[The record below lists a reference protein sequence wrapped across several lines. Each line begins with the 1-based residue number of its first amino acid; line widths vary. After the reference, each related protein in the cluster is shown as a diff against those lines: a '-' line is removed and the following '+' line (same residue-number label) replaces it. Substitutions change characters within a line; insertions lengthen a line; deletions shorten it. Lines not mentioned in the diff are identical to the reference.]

1 MWKTKKYSGTGNN
14 PFKMLTGNLSNEW
27 KIVSLAYLKEVHDT
41 INAESPII
49 QTYGDAFDIL
59 EFLAKAKVID
69 LVPVEGEES
78 VYKIRKIEY
87 NG

>member
-1 MWKTKKYSGTGNN
+1 MKKSYGTTTTKN
-14 PFKMLTGNLSNEW
+14 PFKVLVGNLSTEW
-27 KIVSLAYLKEVHDT
+27 KIVSLAYLKEIHDT

-59 EFLAKAKVID
+59 EFLANAKVID
-69 LVPVEGEES
+69 LVPVEGEDS
-78 VYKIRKIEY
+78 VYKIRKVEY